1 MPSLKLPF
9 TKCWRDAAHWASTG
23 AAVQL
28 IAVGGTTINGLDASG
43 VSDGFTT
50 LMQNP
55 SATDNLVFAHLA
67 SASQPTNK
75 FCNVNASSVAV
86 PPLEAA
92 RCTYVVKQ
100 WRFA

>member
-1 MPSLKLPF
+1 VPSLKLPF

-67 SASQPTNK
+67 SASQPTN
-75 FCNVNASSVAV
+75 SVAV